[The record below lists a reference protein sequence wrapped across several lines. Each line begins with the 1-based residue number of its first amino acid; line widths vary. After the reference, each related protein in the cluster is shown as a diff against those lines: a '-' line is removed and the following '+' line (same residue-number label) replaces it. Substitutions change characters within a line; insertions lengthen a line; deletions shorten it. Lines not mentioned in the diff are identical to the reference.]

1 MPVSTGRRL
10 GRRWAAVV
18 AGAAALGALAATA
31 GLAVADVAPC
41 NTAYTGQLVFVR
53 LRYDAAQGRRC
64 GPFPQFIT
72 WAHDYPRAERN
83 LTRILESVT
92 YIDPFQGPYGG
103 NVLALDDPELHK
115 FPIAYMSEPGHW
127 YPSEAEVLGL
137 RRYVEKGGFLIF
149 DDFWGA
155 HWENFEAQM
164 RRVLPDARLLPVELA
179 HPVFQSFFE
188 IESLEMEPMYYGLP
202 VEFHGV
208 FEDNDPA
215 GRLIAIAN
223 YNNDIGEYWEFS
235 DTGWVPIDLSNEA
248 YKFGVNYL
256 MYAMTH

>member
-1 MPVSTGRRL
+1 MQHRVH
-10 GRRWAAVV
+10 
-18 AGAAALGALAATA
+18 
-31 GLAVADVAPC
+31 
-41 NTAYTGQLVFVR
+41 GQLVFVR

-83 LTRILESVT
+83 LTKILDEVT

-115 FPIAYMSEPGHW
+115 FPIAYMAEPGHW

-149 DDFWGA
+149 DDFWDA
-155 HWENFEAQM
+155 HWENFESQM
-164 RRVLPDARLLPVELA
+164 RRVLPDARLLPVDLA

-188 IESLEMEPMYYGLP
+188 IESLEM
-202 VEFHGV
+202 
-208 FEDNDPA
+208 PA
-215 GRLIAIAN
+215 GVRLAGRVSRHLRGQRPVRPA
-223 YNNDIGEYWEFS
+223 DGDRELQQRHRRVL
-235 DTGWVPIDLSNEA
+235 GVLRHRLVPIDLSNEA